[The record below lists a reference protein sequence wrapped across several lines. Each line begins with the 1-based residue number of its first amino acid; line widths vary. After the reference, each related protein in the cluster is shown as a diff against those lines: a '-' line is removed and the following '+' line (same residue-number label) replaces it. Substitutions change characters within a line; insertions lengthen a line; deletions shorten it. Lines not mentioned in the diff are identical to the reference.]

1 MTSQLSRQETGPAH
15 VRRRSRLSHGGLGFT
30 TAELIRTDQL
40 TPRLRRLYVAAPGRA
55 WTPGQHVRVV
65 VSGPARSWAGGF
77 LPGGTLRSY
86 SVFDYDGS
94 VLQLCVL
101 DHGNGPG
108 ARWARA
114 ARPGDLVRLSAP
126 QGRMVVQA
134 APYFVFAGEETAAV
148 TFGPMLRT
156 VGTARVYGVI
166 EVDSRADRL
175 PLHAGL
181 SWRYREGRPAA
192 DSSGLVAAVA
202 GLDLPSTAGLAYV
215 AGEARTVQAIRS
227 HLVRDRG
234 WPRRQVVTKPY
245 WTPGRTG
252 MD

>member
-1 MTSQLSRQETGPAH
+1 MTSQLGRYQARPGH
-15 VRRRSRLSHGGLGFT
+15 GRRHRGLGFST
-30 TAELIRTDQL
+30 GELIGADQL
-40 TPRLRRLYVAAPGRA
+40 TPRLRRLSVAVPGLA

-65 VSGPARSWAGGF
+65 VSGPTRSWTGL

-86 SVFDYDGS
+86 SVLDYDGS

-101 DHGNGPG
+101 DHGDGPG
-108 ARWARA
+108 ARWASA

-126 QGRMVVQA
+126 EGRMVVRP
-134 APYFVFAGEETAAV
+134 APYYLFAGEETAAV

-156 VGTARVYGVI
+156 VGTTRVYGVI
-166 EVDSRADRL
+166 EVAGKADRL

-181 SWRYREGRPAA
+181 TWRYRDGRPAA
-192 DSSGLVAAVA
+192 ASASLMSAVA
-202 GLDLPSTAGLAYV
+202 GLDLPSEPGIAYV
-215 AGEARTVQAIRS
+215 AGEARTVQAVRS

-234 WPRRQVVTKPY
+234 WPRRQVLTKPY

>member
-1 MTSQLSRQETGPAH
+1 MTSQLSSQESPPARA
-15 VRRRSRLSHGGLGFT
+15 RRPSRPSHGGLGFT
-30 TAELIRTDQL
+30 TGELIGADQL
-40 TPRLRRLYVAAPGRA
+40 TPRLRRLSVAIPDLA

-65 VSGPARSWAGGF
+65 VTGPARSWTAGL

-86 SVFDYDGS
+86 SVLDYDGS

-126 QGRMVVQA
+126 RGRMIVRP
-134 APYFVFAGEETAAV
+134 APYYLFAGEETAAV

-166 EVDSRADRL
+166 EVDGKADRL

-181 SWRYREGRPAA
+181 TWRYRNGRPAA
-192 DSSGLVAAVA
+192 ASASLVSAVA
-202 GLDLPSTAGLAYV
+202 GLDLPSEPGVAYV
-215 AGEARTVQAIRS
+215 AGEARTVQAVRS

-234 WPRRQVVTKPY
+234 WPRRQVLTKPY

-252 MD
+252 LD